1 MRRRFRHPTV
11 AMVDLTAVLS
21 LVVHLIPMLL
31 VTVRFREVAQ
41 LDAAAGMVPAVE
53 TADTVALA
61 DQAERIVSVRITAEG
76 FVVGGAGAVDPI
88 LPCEGACAVDTW
100 PYASLTRAMVVAR
113 AVHPTERRVVIVA
126 APTVP
131 YDVVVR
137 TMDATRARRVG
148 DGEEILFSEP
158 LLAVAPE

>member
-41 LDAAAGMVPAVE
+41 LAGSAGVVPAVE
-53 TADTVALA
+53 TSDTAALA
-61 DQAERIVSVRITAEG
+61 DQAERIVSVRITPEG
-76 FVVGGAGAVDPI
+76 FVVGGAGGADPI
-88 LPCEGACAVDTW
+88 LPCPSVCTPDTW
-100 PYASLTRAMVVAR
+100 PYGTLTETMVVAR
-113 AVHPTERRVVIVA
+113 ALHPAERRVVIVA
-126 APTVP
+126 APEVP

-137 TMDATRARRVG
+137 TMSATRARRVG
-148 DGEEILFSEP
+148 ATEELLFPEP
-158 LLAVAPE
+158 TIAVAPG